1 VLTRRLSLF
10 GFLLLGITGGGLV
23 AVPAAAATFDGET
36 LPDTYTVDG
45 QTLLL
50 NGIGVRTL
58 TILAIRAYVAGLYLP
73 QPNHDAQQIL
83 ASNEPKVII
92 LKFVHGASKERIERQ
107 YRAGEAENCGG
118 GACDPNDETEF
129 EHLVAVAPAVKPGDT
144 TTYVI
149 TSPRV
154 RVYANDRLID
164 EFSNKDL
171 AYRLIDGFIGA
182 HPPTPALR
190 RELLGLPPD

>member
-1 VLTRRLSLF
+1 MLTRRLSLF

-23 AVPAAAATFDGET
+23 AEPAAAATFDGET

-92 LKFVHGASKERIERQ
+92 LKFVH
-107 YRAGEAENCGG
+107 EAENCGG